1 MISVA
6 KAEDEA
12 RKRRA
17 RFPVLLAV
25 GIGCYVLAVIAGM
38 SLLVDDVGFVVL
50 VLLWIVHLVLLSLL
64 IHKLGAKEPSVYAA
78 LFIVILSAICA
89 PVTDMARDN
98 LSLQQQGGKV
108 TATVVKERT
117 TPAKGREGP
126 HSHYTLERQDGTRVL
141 GPEMNLTSDPYDVGQ
156 VLTVI
161 EDPDGEL
168 APRTLGDVDAV
179 GELIGAGALA
189 FAALITIGLTA
200 WWGSEAGWRR
210 EARKGPGVTR
220 KVYKTITRNHST
232 QEEQE
237 EKLREALRTYPTDR
251 RGYIKL
257 HPEDYPGLTHRCAA
271 RIAWEMGLRA
281 EATGN
286 RGSWR
291 FGETVVE
298 QVPHE

>member
-6 KAEDEA
+6 QAEDEA

-38 SLLVDDVGFVVL
+38 SLLMDHAGFMIL
-50 VLLWIVHLVLLSLL
+50 LLLWTVHLVLLSLL

-78 LFIVILSAICA
+78 LFIVLLSAICA
-89 PVTDMARDN
+89 PVTDIARDN
-98 LSLQQQGGKV
+98 LKLQQHGERV
-108 TATVVKERT
+108 TATVAKERT

-126 HSHYTLERQDGTRVL
+126 HSRYTLERQDGTRVR
-141 GPEMNLTSDPYDVGQ
+141 GPEMDVTSDSYDVGQ

-161 EDPDGEL
+161 EDPKGEF
-168 APRTLGDVDAV
+168 APRTLGDVDAT

-189 FAALITIGLTA
+189 LAALITIGLTT
-200 WWGSEAGWRR
+200 WWGSEAGWSR
-210 EARKGPGVTR
+210 EARKGPSVTR
-220 KVYKTITRNHST
+220 KAYKTITRNQST
-232 QEEQE
+232 QEQQE
-237 EKLREALRTYPTDR
+237 EKLREALSTYPTDR
-251 RGYIKL
+251 RGYIKVA
-257 HPEDYPGLTHRCAA
+257 PEHYPDITHQRAA

-281 EATGN
+281 EASGN

-291 FGETVVE
+291 FGETVLE
-298 QVPHE
+298 EVPHE